1 MDSNQVSLTR
11 MMLNIATPSD
21 QGISFSRGEIL
32 QGSVQEVR
40 ADGLVMMLLKGRL
53 LEAATEVM
61 VKPGQQLFLM
71 VDDFRDGKTYLKVL
85 NPERMEKLENA
96 NISANLQNM
105 GMPIK
110 EENVVFARKLLQHN
124 LPVTPQNLS
133 EVQKGVNILGATN
146 PRNLEIVT
154 LALSRGLPLSQQVL
168 NALLQFTD
176 PESDLSRLLKNLIQ
190 NLGQLSR
197 QTEGEVSQPSGKMPT
212 PIPSTIG
219 QGTILETGTAGSSK
233 TQPTEVYN
241 QSSNSSPAASRPIV
255 AENPQVQN
263 SSLTNPERT
272 ITQSSQGITG
282 REVQYP
288 AEPRTTGTQTP
299 VTGSAL
305 PPTTSESARD
315 TGRVPV
321 QVTIMQ
327 PDGDEAGTI
336 NRAVAERT
344 GQQPGAERTS
354 GAVAMPSGSEEKQA
368 AAVNQPAAERSGQQ
382 PGAERTSG
390 AVAMPSDGK
399 DKQIAT
405 VNRPVTENLGQQIM
419 SEQASRGLI
428 TSELLSSGG
437 DKISSLLPGI
447 KSDGD
452 ILKFLAL
459 IRPLLDVLQ
468 IDLNNNPAAI
478 RDSLQNLL
486 QSEEEL
492 VRALILIQD
501 LIKNGQPGSKPPL
514 ISELLNRIEGM
525 ERELSGQRIFNYI
538 SRMPDSNFNYYYFSF
553 PVKINDEY
561 RLCQMRVNREAGN
574 KLLKEQDNIKFI
586 VSLDTANMG
595 MVLFHVN
602 WNKNKTLT
610 LQGVVESNEVMHYFN
625 KHISRLIEGLNQLG
639 YTVNNLGVRRVQ
651 KDEEIAK
658 LRPVM
663 EEVPMK
669 FRPFSIDV
677 TV

>member
-53 LEAATEVM
+53 IEAATEVM

-354 GAVAMPSGSEEKQA
+354 GAVAMPS
-368 AAVNQPAAERSGQQ
+368 
-382 PGAERTSG
+382 
-390 AVAMPSDGK
+390 DGK

>member
-40 ADGLVMMLLKGRL
+40 ADGLVMMYLKGRL
-53 LEAATEVM
+53 IEAATEVM

-85 NPERMEKLENA
+85 NPERVEKLENA
-96 NISANLQNM
+96 NISANLQSM
-105 GMPIK
+105 GMSVK
-110 EENVVFARKLLQHN
+110 EENVMFARKLLQHN

-133 EVQKGVNILGATN
+133 EVQKGVNILGAAN

-154 LALSRGLPLSQQVL
+154 LALSRGLPLNQQVL

-176 PESDLSRLLKNLIQ
+176 RGSDLGKLLKNLIQ
-190 NLGQLSR
+190 NLNQLSR
-197 QTEGEVSQPSGKMPT
+197 QVGGEVSQPEGRVPT
-212 PIPSTIG
+212 PVSSTAG
-219 QGTILETGTAGSSK
+219 QGAILETGGGSK
-233 TQPTEVYN
+233 TQQPTL
-241 QSSNSSPAASRPIV
+241 SPVSGRPIM
-255 AENPQVQN
+255 AENPQLQN
-263 SSLTNPERT
+263 TTVTSPDRMVG
-272 ITQSSQGITG
+272 QSGQELTG
-282 REVQYP
+282 REVQYRP
-288 AEPRTTGTQTP
+288 QPQTGGTQTP
-299 VTGSAL
+299 VTGNTL
-305 PPTTSESARD
+305 PPTTSEPPRD
-315 TGRVPV
+315 AGRIPV
-321 QVTIMQ
+321 QATITQ
-327 PDGDEAGTI
+327 PDGDEASTI
-336 NRAVAERT
+336 NRVAAERP
-344 GQQPGAERTS
+344 GQQPTAER
-354 GAVAMPSGSEEKQA
+354 PSGMPVAVTPSGNDSKQTGT
-368 AAVNQPAAERSGQQ
+368 VSQPID
-382 PGAERTSG
+382 ERTTG
-390 AVAMPSDGK
+390 
-399 DKQIAT
+399 T
-405 VNRPVTENLGQQIM
+405 VNRPVTENPGGQVM
-419 SEQASRGLI
+419 SERATGGLI
-428 TSELLSSGG
+428 ADSEVLSVGG
-437 DKISSLLPGI
+437 DKTSSLSTGI
-447 KSDGD
+447 RSDGD
-452 ILKFLAL
+452 MLKFLAL
-459 IRPLLDVLQ
+459 IRPLLDILQ

-478 RDSLQNLL
+478 RDSLQNVL
-486 QSEEEL
+486 QSEKEL
-492 VRALILIQD
+492 ARALILVQD
-501 LIKNGQPGSKPPL
+501 LIKDGESTSKLPI

-525 ERELSGQRIFNYI
+525 EKELSGQRIFNYI

-553 PVKINDEY
+553 PVKINNEY

-574 KLLKEQDNIKFI
+574 KLLKDQDNIKFI

-610 LQGVVESNEVMHYFN
+610 LQGVVESDKVMHYFN
-625 KHISRLIEGLNQLG
+625 EHINQLIRGLNQLG
-639 YTVNNLGVRRVQ
+639 YTVNNLGVRRVK